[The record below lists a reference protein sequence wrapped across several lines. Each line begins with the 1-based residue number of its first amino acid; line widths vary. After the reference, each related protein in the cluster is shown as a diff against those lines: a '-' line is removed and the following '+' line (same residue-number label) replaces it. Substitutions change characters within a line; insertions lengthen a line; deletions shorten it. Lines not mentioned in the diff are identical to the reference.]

1 MPANRHAEVSPSS
14 FPQLELCSC
23 FETGEVGEAA
33 EKGTYEHDVLEKM
46 MRGQPIEGVEEDV
59 LEKVTWAYEFATE
72 MAKRYEVPVDKIEI
86 EKEVHVVDENMNEI
100 TFGTIDIGF
109 QGFIFDYKSG
119 EIRNYK
125 PQMACYALGQMQ
137 AKGLRVVH
145 VFELYGRY
153 KKAVDYEI
161 NIDEA
166 QSIVNTIYW
175 AAKGKDKKPTKNN
188 YCNWCRFRTSCPE
201 ITGDVKK
208 VGAALPDTPLTAKKL
223 GQLIKK
229 PVTELKPAE
238 LEKLMPFVETVE
250 SWAGAVKDHLIKVI
264 QSGKEI
270 AGYKMK
276 EKIGNQFIKD
286 HAEAIKLSGLDDAEL
301 KEFMT
306 VSVTALTKALAKKDK
321 ITQKAAKEEIQM
333 RLMPVLDRKASSYSL
348 SRA

>member
-1 MPANRHAEVSPSS
+1 MPATRHAEISPSS

-33 EKGTYEHDVLEKM
+33 KKGTYEHEVLEKM
-46 MRGQPIEGVEEDV
+46 LRGQPVEGVEDDV
-59 LEKVTWAYEFATE
+59 LEKVTWAYEFVTE
-72 MAKRYEVPVDKIEI
+72 MAKRYEVSPGKIEI

-109 QGFIFDYKSG
+109 LEFIFDYKSG

-137 AKGLRVVH
+137 AKNLRTVH

-166 QSIVNTIYW
+166 SGIVNSIYW
-175 AAKGKDKKPTKNN
+175 AAKDQKKKPKKNS
-188 YCNWCRFRTSCPE
+188 YCKWCRFGTSCPE

-208 VGAALPDTPLTAKKL
+208 VVASLPDTPLTATMLGKL
-223 GQLIKK
+223 VKK
-229 PVTELKPAE
+229 PVTDLKPAE

-250 SWAGAVKDHLIKVI
+250 SWAGAVKDHLKKVI
-264 QSGKEI
+264 ESGEKI

-276 EKIGNQFIKD
+276 EKIGSQFIKD
-286 HAEAIKLSGLDDAEL
+286 HAEAIKLSGMDEADL
-301 KEFMT
+301 KEYMT
-306 VSVTALTKALAKKDK
+306 ISVTNLSKALAKKDG

-333 RLMPVLDRKASSYSL
+333 RLMPVLDRKKSSFSL
-348 SRA
+348 DRA